1 MSMPEAPI
9 DEYGY
14 FLVRKRKIG
23 FAKNRVVPAP
33 AYNFRF
39 AKNGDQYLFR

>member
-1 MSMPEAPI
+1 MFMPEAPI

-14 FLVRKRKIG
+14 FPARKRKIG
-23 FAKNRVVPAP
+23 FAKNRVVSAP
-33 AYNFRF
+33 AYNFGL